1 MTRGLRCARQAHRR
15 FTSSEV
21 NGLEDV
27 LIWSFAV
34 SLSKG
39 NRNKGNATFHISECN
54 CIVGLE
60 VQVLFIWSSHALSLP
75 PS

>member
-1 MTRGLRCARQAHRR
+1 MTRGLRRARQAHRR

-39 NRNKGNATFHISECN
+39 NRNKRDATFHISECN
-54 CIVGLE
+54 CIVGPG
-60 VQVLFIWSSHALSLP
+60 VRVLII
-75 PS
+75 